1 MAAWRLGRGWSER
14 EVWRHLESLAT
25 AERNF
30 PDDPDQLDAS
40 PNWLKY
46 SSEAVV
52 GREQSGPP
60 LAEGPFIRGR
70 IAITN
75 YQFSDARIVIPHFD
89 ESTPLHHRRIL
100 LEMRAFRF
108 LRFLGGV
115 IIGAIRSKSVG
126 EKTVFGYRYDTLEGH
141 IERGSEWVL
150 LSKDHNSGLIRFRI
164 SASWLPGDFP
174 TWWSGLGFRLVGRH
188 YQQKWHRRAHVLMA
202 RAVGSSGSSH
212 SGSASKDEDYSR
224 PEVVFERVKNHA

>member
-1 MAAWRLGRGWSER
+1 MADWRLGRGWSER
-14 EVWRHLESLAT
+14 EVRRHLESLAT

-30 PDDPDQLDAS
+30 ADDPDQLDAS
-40 PNWLKY
+40 PDWLKY

-52 GREQSGPP
+52 GRERPGPP
-60 LAEGPFIRGR
+60 LPEGPFIRGGT
-70 IAITN
+70 AMTN
-75 YQFSDARIVIPHFD
+75 YQFSDERIVIPHFD
-89 ESTPLHHRRIL
+89 ESTPLHCRRIL

-115 IIGAIRSKSVG
+115 IIGAIRSESVG

-150 LSKDHNSGLIRFRI
+150 LSKDHKSGLIRFRI

-188 YQQKWHRRAHVLMA
+188 YQQKWHRRAHVLMG
-202 RAVGSSGSSH
+202 RAVGSIGSSH
-212 SGSASKDEDYSR
+212 SRSASNGEDYSR

>member
-1 MAAWRLGRGWSER
+1 MADWRLGRSWSER
-14 EVWRHLESLAT
+14 EIQRLLESLAS

-30 PDDPDQLDAS
+30 ADDPDQLDAS
-40 PNWLKY
+40 PDWLKY

-52 GREQSGPP
+52 GREQPGPP
-60 LAEGPFIRGR
+60 VPEGPFIRGGA
-70 IAITN
+70 AITN
-75 YQFSDARIVIPHFD
+75 YQFSDTRIVIPHFD
-89 ESTPLHHRRIL
+89 ESTPLQHRRIL
-100 LEMRAFRF
+100 LEMRALRF

-115 IIGAIRSKSVG
+115 IIGAIRSESVG

-141 IERGSEWVL
+141 IERGSEWIL
-150 LSKDHNSGLIRFRI
+150 LTKDHNSGLIRFRI

-174 TWWSGLGFRLVGRH
+174 NWWSGIGFHLVGRH

-212 SGSASKDEDYSR
+212 TGSASNGEDYSR